1 MDDNSFIYFWLN
13 WVVSA
18 VPGLSLVAVLSP
30 PLVAASLGS
39 GALALGVPASVA
51 VAHGLGS
58 CGARA

>member
-1 MDDNSFIYFWLN
+1 M
-13 WVVSA
+13 
-18 VPGLSLVAVLSP
+18 PGLSLVAVLSL

-58 CGARA
+58 CGARV